1 MRKTLIAILAM
12 AITASMAMAQQRT
25 AYYELEQMPNA
36 VNYLPPP
43 PDTTSVAFA
52 CDMSLYFQGKA
63 MRDTERG
70 DTALIDSNSSLSNIL
85 KIFSEPFGLDI
96 NKTETPAIYTM
107 LKNAL
112 ATTSLGTKQCKE
124 YYHRRRP
131 FQRFNEPMYSGES
144 LGETSYPSGHT
155 QKAWSAAL
163 LLIEVCGDNQDAI
176 LKRAYEYGQSRVIVG
191 AHWQSDV
198 DAGRVVASAC
208 YARLHNSPQ
217 FLAEMAAAQA
227 EYAELTKPV
236 ITTTPQVGVDAEPDA
251 QWYTIDGRPATE
263 HTRGVVVSKN
273 KKEIR

>member
-1 MRKTLIAILAM
+1 
-12 AITASMAMAQQRT
+12 
-25 AYYELEQMPNA
+25 
-36 VNYLPPP
+36 
-43 PDTTSVAFA
+43 
-52 CDMSLYFQGKA
+52 
-63 MRDTERG
+63 
-70 DTALIDSNSSLSNIL
+70 
-85 KIFSEPFGLDI
+85 
-96 NKTETPAIYTM
+96 
-107 LKNAL
+107 
-112 ATTSLGTKQCKE
+112 
-124 YYHRRRP
+124 
-131 FQRFNEPMYSGES
+131 MYSGES

-208 YARLHNSPQ
+208 YARLHNSPE

-251 QWYTIDGRPATE
+251 QWYTIDGLPATE